1 MLRFDPL
8 NDELWLHGKR
18 VWGPG
23 EERPDEALL
32 EWLDRHPVPAELP
45 AQLRARLRWWRQS
58 ERPYQP
64 FPSLPCE
71 VSPEHEGWE
80 WDLLQRRWLWA
91 RWPHA
96 VLPAGMPLRQ
106 VYTWGEWGLLEGA
119 SILLYHRGEL
129 LHSFPSHHALLP
141 ADCPPQ
147 LAEPLRQEP
156 FTPWAAE
163 AQGAPA
169 RSNAVREL
177 VKRLAV
183 WSLDPLFRCEVQ
195 DEVEEVPGALVL
207 RRGRLRWLLLKG
219 RTLEVGGAPL
229 EELRP
234 YLGPVGP
241 LSDLWA
247 KERLGVCPP
256 VQRVLALS
264 ERYKVVVGP
273 RSGQWL
279 EEGTIPYREGLR
291 PCTGG
296 RWRRLWS
303 ASDLEVQAVAAFL
316 RAHPRDVAAL
326 ALLAQWVPATARDD
340 LTKLLARAVGC
351 AGRAPT
357 MQQPVAWVGESLVYL
372 AYGEGLV
379 ALTPQGALGLGPLGE
394 EETPLKALQR
404 RGYPSLE
411 AAVAAARLVA
421 L

>member
-8 NDELWLHGKR
+8 NGELWLCERR

-32 EWLDRHPVPAELP
+32 GWLDRHPVPAELP

-106 VYTWGEWGLLEGA
+106 VYCWGEWGLLEGA
-119 SILLYHRGEL
+119 SILLYRRGEL

-156 FTPWAAE
+156 FAPWAAT
-163 AQGAPA
+163 AQGFEVK
-169 RSNAVREL
+169 SDAVQEL

-183 WSLDPLFRCEVQ
+183 WSLDPLFRCGTQ
-195 DEVEEVPGALVL
+195 DEVEEVPGAIVL

-229 EELRP
+229 EELSP

-247 KERLGVCPP
+247 KDRPGVRPP
-256 VQRVLALS
+256 LQRVLALS

-279 EEGTIPYREGLR
+279 EEG
-291 PCTGG
+291 

-303 ASDLEVQAVAAFL
+303 ASDLEAQAVAAFL
-316 RAHPRDVAAL
+316 RAHPHDVAAL
-326 ALLAQWVPATARDD
+326 ALLAQWIPATAKDG

-357 MQQPVAWVGESLVYL
+357 MRQPLAWTRQGLVYL

-379 ALTPQGALGLGPLGE
+379 ALTPQGALGLGPMGE
-394 EETPLKALQR
+394 EETPLEALRR

-411 AAVAAARLVA
+411 AALVAARLAA

>member
-80 WDLLQRRWLWA
+80 EDLLRRRWFWA
-91 RWPHA
+91 RWPQA
-96 VLPAGMPLRQ
+96 ELPAAMPLRQ
-106 VYTWGEWGLLEGA
+106 VYTWGEWSLLEGPYL
-119 SILLYHRGEL
+119 LLYHRGVL
-129 LHSFPSHHALLP
+129 LHSFPSHRALLP

-156 FTPWAAE
+156 FAPCAVA
-163 AQGAPA
+163 AQGFEVK
-169 RSNAVREL
+169 SDAVQEL

-183 WSLDPLFRCEVQ
+183 WSLDPLFRCEAQ
-195 DEVEEVPGALVL
+195 DEVEEVPGGKLAL
-207 RRGRLRWLLLKG
+207 RRGRRRWLLLGG
-219 RTLEVGGAPL
+219 RTLEVGAVS

-234 YLGPVGP
+234 FLGPVGP
-241 LSDLWA
+241 LSDLWVQD
-247 KERLGVCPP
+247 RLGVRPP
-256 VQRVLALS
+256 VQRVLAMS
-264 ERYKVVVGP
+264 ERYRVVVGP
-273 RSGQWL
+273 RSGHWL
-279 EEGTIPYREGLR
+279 VEGTIPCREGLR
-291 PCTGG
+291 PCTG
-296 RWRRLWS
+296 RHWQRLWS
-303 ASDLEVQAVAAFL
+303 ASDLEERTALDFV
-316 RAHPRDVAAL
+316 RAHPRDVEAL
-326 ALLAQWVPATARDD
+326 ALLAQWVPATAKSS
-340 LTKLLARAVGC
+340 LTKLLARVVGC
-351 AGRAPT
+351 AEQAPT

-379 ALTPQGALGLGPLGE
+379 ALTPQGTLKLGFPREG
-394 EETPLKALQR
+394 ETPRQTLERL
-404 RGYPSLE
+404 GYPSLE
-411 AAVAAARLVA
+411 AALAVARLVA

>member
-8 NDELWLHGKR
+8 NGELWLCERR

-45 AQLRARLRWWRQS
+45 AQLRARLRWWRRS
-58 ERPYQP
+58 GRPYQP
-64 FPSLPCE
+64 FPSRACE
-71 VSPEHEGWE
+71 VSLEHEGWE
-80 WDLLQRRWLWA
+80 EDLLRRRWFWA

-106 VYTWGEWGLLEGA
+106 VSCWGEWGLLEGA
-119 SILLYHRGEL
+119 SILLYRRGEL

-156 FTPWAAE
+156 FAPCAAT
-163 AQGAPA
+163 AQGFEVK
-169 RSNAVREL
+169 SDAVREL

-183 WSLDPLFRCEVQ
+183 WSLDAFFRCGTQ
-195 DEVEEVPGALVL
+195 DKVEEVPGALVL
-207 RRGRLRWLLLKG
+207 QRGRLRWLLLKG

-247 KERLGVCPP
+247 KERLGVRPP

-264 ERYKVVVGP
+264 ERYRVVVGP
-273 RSGQWL
+273 RSGHWL
-279 EEGTIPYREGLR
+279 EE
-291 PCTGG
+291 G

-303 ASDLEVQAVAAFL
+303 ANDLEGRTALDFV

-326 ALLAQWVPATARDD
+326 ALLAQWVPATARDG
-340 LTKLLARAVGC
+340 LTKLLAQAVGC
-351 AGRAPT
+351 TGRAPT
-357 MQQPVAWVGESLVYL
+357 VQQPLAWTEGGLVYL
-372 AYGEGLV
+372 AYGGGLV
-379 ALTPQGALGLGPLGE
+379 ALTPQGVLDLGLMGE
-394 EETPLKALQR
+394 GETPLEALRR

-411 AAVAAARLVA
+411 AALAAARLAA